1 MFEFRSKIQ
10 EVVDALEDDRAVCDL
25 DVSGYHTK
33 HITSRIFDHAYKLKR
48 LNMANNKIKEFNKEL
63 QYLTK

>member
-1 MFEFRSKIQ
+1 MNLFEFRSKIQ

-33 HITSRIFDHAYKLKR
+33 HITSRIF
-48 LNMANNKIKEFNKEL
+48 
-63 QYLTK
+63 